1 MNTTR
6 GARRIFWL
14 VRLLGALGLAI
25 VVVMIGQIGLQLKSI
40 RTSRVRL
47 QEEQSSLN
55 QASQEILQRA
65 VEARRDIQGVLDESI
80 PLSQRSDAVTRLSR
94 TVHQLLNS
102 IGDTVAS
109 KSLQQLDSLA
119 NDMAAIE
126 QSALFWRSKYDV
138 VWKDESEQRTSAQVG
153 NLITTLRGVV
163 ETVEG
168 KRRLQEAM
176 QFKEWQTAQ
185 GEEAGRIATI
195 IAADQGKRQIR
206 GLAEFKTALAEVARL
221 VEKFGSQEQEDD
233 LANLKDN
240 NLEPAFER
248 LTYDVDFLEPIGKG
262 DSLED
267 LKIAIFGQGY
277 TVDEAHQNILVGRG
291 GLYSLWQDTLM
302 LRRGREKLR
311 DKLNA
316 VSQDID
322 IAGAAFTQ
330 SVQARS
336 QALAEQM
343 ERTLSSSWHQMML
356 LGACCLVLFFWL
368 AWLISCAIRD
378 QVNVIELAKSAAES
392 GRQKAKLAEEN
403 MKVAKDAAEAGG
415 RAKSEFLANMS
426 HEIRTPMNGVI
437 GMTGLL
443 LAGELNP
450 QQREFGETI
459 RISADNL
466 LRIINEI
473 LDFSKIDAGKLT
485 FEILDFDLIEI
496 IESTLEMLAE
506 RAHSKGIE
514 LANALPPDLPTRLR
528 GDPGRLG
535 QILTNLIG
543 NAIKF
548 TEKGEVVVRVFKE
561 TESETHVVIRFNIE
575 DTGIGIPLE
584 AQARLYDAFTQ
595 VDSSTT
601 RKYGGTGLGLAI
613 VKRLVAMM
621 DGEIGIHSDPGK
633 GSTFWFT
640 AQLEK
645 QRADANPPERHSL
658 DLFDIEVLVV
668 DDNAINRQIL
678 RHQISAWK
686 IQSRSAASGDE
697 ALEILRASAAAG
709 KPYDLALLDLQMPE
723 MDGITLARAIKAEP
737 AIARTR
743 LIVLTSVS
751 QEVSAAELKEIGI
764 DAYVVKPVKQSR
776 LFECL
781 LNAMGKTAV
790 DNVLVKAPGPISV
803 PIFSKPNLG
812 IERILLAEDNAVNQL
827 VALSQLR
834 KLGYSADAVTNGLE
848 VLEALQQTSYDI
860 VLMDCQMPAMDGYQ
874 TTGAI
879 RKQEQSPDQ
888 RCSWKSPVHI
898 IAMTANAMQADR
910 EKCLAAGMDDYLSK
924 PVRLAELQAVLE
936 RWRLAFQN

>member
-1 MNTTR
+1 MSTTR
-6 GARRIFWL
+6 GARRIFWM

-262 DSLED
+262 ASLED

-415 RAKSEFLANMS
+415 RAKSESLANMS

-528 GDPGRLG
+528 GDPGRLS

-575 DTGIGIPLE
+575 DTGIGIPLK
-584 AQARLYDAFTQ
+584 AQARLFDAFTQ

-645 QRADANPPERHSL
+645 QRAGANPPERHTR

-737 AIARTR
+737 AIAGAR

-898 IAMTANAMQADR
+898 IAMTANAMQGDR